1 MKDRIEH
8 LLKMSGPTFTVQY
21 LKEATRVVQKFIA
34 GQPQVASIGVAVSLI
49 NGLPKIIPGKLR
61 RLIRM
66 GDPVTIRGVLTVLT
80 LYKLLKCRPNLK
92 LNTIDDP
99 FTGITKVL
107 NPIYVK
113 AVIERLPKSIK
124 YGRISYGMRSYI
136 RTLVSSNA
144 GPNHKKAFLSLV
156 YDAKALSTHGR
167 ILLALRTLSDYFQG
181 SSVYDVLKEEISKVA
196 PLYSDKELIL
206 GKLSFLKEP
215 AGKVRVVAILD
226 G

>member
-1 MKDRIEH
+1 MKDRIV
-8 LLKMSGPTFTVQY
+8 LLLEKSGPTFTVQY
-21 LKEATRVVQKFIA
+21 LKECTRIVQKFIA
-34 GQPQVASIGVAVSLI
+34 GQTQNASEGVAVSLV
-49 NGLPKIIPGKLR
+49 NGLPRIIPGALR
-61 RLIRM
+61 KLIRS

-80 LYKLLKCRPNLK
+80 LYKLLKCRPKLK

-99 FTGITKVL
+99 FSGITKVL
-107 NPIYVK
+107 NPIQVK
-113 AVIERLPKSIK
+113 AVIQMLPRSIK
-124 YGRISYGMRSYI
+124 YGRVSYGIRKYI

-167 ILLALRTLSDYFQG
+167 ILLALRTLAEYFQG
-181 SSVYDVLKEEISKVA
+181 LDVYDVLKAEISKVA
-196 PLYSDKELIL
+196 PLFCDKEVVL